1 MTLRNQIKDALDD
14 VAPPAPTLERR
25 VTAFVFADKRDRGML
40 LGGRRRAL
48 STNGFRGM
56 AALVAAGLVVALLAG
71 IAIGGRLGRDLGNA
85 ESPQRYTIDQS
96 EVHRLESKPIVLPQL
111 QPGAACPFSPDVDRL
126 GLRGSAVGGGPVYIY
141 DEWFEGSTQ
150 RGDWNVAKL
159 YYVARQPG
167 LVLVRA
173 RDLTT
178 SEPFVFTQYPNDEK
192 TPALAMGPVLG
203 TDSLY
208 DQNMQLHP
216 EAVLQDPWHQHP
228 NQQLIVMFA
237 IPRATLCWGIQFDGP
252 GFTQT
257 WIDGWDDAASKQ
269 P

>member
-1 MTLRNQIKDALDD
+1 MTLRDQIKDALDD

-25 VTAFVFADKRDRGML
+25 VTAFVFADKRDRKML
-40 LGGRRRAL
+40 LGGRRGAL

-111 QPGAACPFSPDVDRL
+111 EPGAACPLSPDVDQVGQRYSV
-126 GLRGSAVGGGPVYIY
+126 LRGGPVYIF
-141 DEWFEGSTQ
+141 DIWLEGSTKL
-150 RGDWNVAKL
+150 GDWNAAGL
-159 YYVARQPG
+159 YYTARQPG

-173 RDLTT
+173 EDLQTG
-178 SEPFVFTQYPNDEK
+178 EPFVFTQYPNSK
-192 TPALAMGPVLG
+192 TPALAMGPLQG
-203 TDSLY
+203 TDRMY

-216 EAVLQDPWHQHP
+216 EAVLPDPWHQQP
-228 NQQLIVMFA
+228 NHQLIVMFA
-237 IPRATLCWGIQFDGP
+237 IPRSTLCWGIQFDGP

-257 WIDGWDDAASKQ
+257 WIDGWDSAASK